1 MTLGTEDRC
10 LPNAPH
16 WKPDIQQRMRRDWDA
31 RAREN
36 AFYYIASSRDDWT
49 PAEFFASGQ
58 DSVRELIIADRDVIC
73 RGKDPKTMRVLE
85 IGCGA
90 GRMSRA
96 LASFFGEAHG
106 VDVSRE
112 MVERGRELLADC
124 PNAFLHLNSGADL
137 RVLGDLRF
145 DFAFSFIVFQH
156 IPSKGVIE
164 NYVREVARLL
174 RPGAVFKFQLQ
185 GSPKAMSSED
195 DTWVGAPFSER
206 EALEMAEQNG
216 FELVRS
222 AGAGGQYFWLWYAKP
237 ARWQTWQRAVAD
249 PLSFERLRQRSA

>member
-1 MTLGTEDRC
+1 M
-10 LPNAPH
+10 PQAN
-16 WKPDIQQRMRRDWDA
+16 WKSDIQAKMRRDWDA

-36 AFYYIASSRDDWT
+36 AFYYIASSRETWT
-49 PAEFFASGQ
+49 SEEFFASGEE
-58 DSVRELIIADRDVIC
+58 SVRELIVADRDEIC
-73 RGKDPKTMRVLE
+73 RGKDPKKMRALE

-90 GRMSRA
+90 GRMTRA

-112 MVERGRELLADC
+112 MVGRGRALLADR

-164 NYVREVARLL
+164 NYVREVSRLL
-174 RPGAVFKFQLQ
+174 RPGGVFKFQLQ
-185 GSPKAMSSED
+185 GSPKAMSTED
-195 DTWVGAPFSER
+195 DTWVGVPYTER
-206 EALEMAEQNG
+206 EALEMAERNG

-222 AGAGGQYFWLWYAKP
+222 AGAGGQYFWLWYGKP
-237 ARWQTWQRAVAD
+237 TRRQAWQRAVRD
-249 PLSFERLRQRSA
+249 PLSFERLRQRWS

>member
-1 MTLGTEDRC
+1 MSTPPQWN
-10 LPNAPH
+10 PN
-16 WKPDIQQRMRRDWDA
+16 IQAKMRQDWDA

-49 PAEFFASGQ
+49 PEAFFQSGEE
-58 DSVRELIIADRDVIC
+58 SVREFVIADRDEIC
-73 RGKDPKTMRVLE
+73 RGRDPKKMRALE

-90 GRMSRA
+90 GRMTRA

-112 MVERGRELLADC
+112 MIERGRVLLTDR
-124 PNAFLHLNSGADL
+124 PNAFLHNNSGADL

-164 NYVREVARLL
+164 HYVREVSRVLK
-174 RPGAVFKFQLQ
+174 PGGVFKFQVQ
-185 GSPKAMSSED
+185 GSPKAMSTEE
-195 DTWVGAPFSER
+195 DTWVGVPFTESE
-206 EALEMAEQNG
+206 ATEMAERNG
-216 FELVRS
+216 FELQRS
-222 AGAGGQYFWLWYAKP
+222 TGAGSQYFWLWYWKP
-237 ARWQTWQRAVAD
+237 DRWQAWHRAVTD
-249 PLSFERLRQRSA
+249 PNWFERLRQRSV

>member
-1 MTLGTEDRC
+1 M
-10 LPNAPH
+10 PNTPH
-16 WKPDIQQRMRRDWDA
+16 WKSDIQQKMRRDWDA

-36 AFYYIASSRDDWT
+36 AFYYIASSREDWT
-49 PAEFFASGQ
+49 PADFFASGEE
-58 DSVRELIIADRDVIC
+58 SVRELILADRDVIC
-73 RGKDPKTMRVLE
+73 RGKDPKTMRSLE

-90 GRMSRA
+90 GRMTRA

-112 MVERGRELLADC
+112 MVERGRGLLADC

-164 NYVREVARLL
+164 NYVREVSRLL

-185 GSPKAMSSED
+185 GSPKAMSTDD
-195 DTWVGAPFSER
+195 DTWVGVPFTER
-206 EALEMAEQNG
+206 EAAEMAERNG

-222 AGAGGQYFWLWYAKP
+222 TGAGGQYFWLWYAKP
-237 ARWQTWQRAVAD
+237 PRWQTWQRAVEN
-249 PLSFERLRQRSA
+249 PSSFERLRQRSA

>member
-1 MTLGTEDRC
+1 
-10 LPNAPH
+10 
-16 WKPDIQQRMRRDWDA
+16 MRRDWDA

-49 PAEFFASGQ
+49 PEEFFASGEE
-58 DSVRELIIADRDVIC
+58 SVRELIIADRDVIC
-73 RGKDPKTMRVLE
+73 RGKDPKQMRVLE

-90 GRMSRA
+90 GRMTRA
-96 LASFFGEAHG
+96 LAGFFGEAHG
-106 VDVSRE
+106 VDVSSE
-112 MVERGRELLADC
+112 MVERGRLLLADR
-124 PNAFLHLNSGADL
+124 PNASLHLNSGADL

-164 NYVREVARLL
+164 NYVREVSRLL

-195 DTWVGAPFSER
+195 DTWVGAPYTES
-206 EALEMAEQNG
+206 EALLMAERNG

-222 AGAGGQYFWLWYAKP
+222 SGAGGQYFWLWYAKP
-237 ARWQTWQRAVAD
+237 ARWQTWQRAVTD
-249 PLSFERLRQRSA
+249 PLSFERLRQRST